1 MELENKIMAE
11 MKNAMRNKNEGAL
24 RALRAIKAAILLEKT
39 SGKGESLSADT
50 ELKIIQKLV
59 KQRKESIEIYSQQNR
74 SDLVATEK
82 EELDV
87 ISAFMPAQLDEL
99 QIKSA
104 LQKII
109 ADSGATS
116 MADMGKVM
124 GLASKEFSGKADNK
138 IVSDLVKSILSAL

>member
-87 ISAFMPAQLDEL
+87 ISTFMPAQLDEL